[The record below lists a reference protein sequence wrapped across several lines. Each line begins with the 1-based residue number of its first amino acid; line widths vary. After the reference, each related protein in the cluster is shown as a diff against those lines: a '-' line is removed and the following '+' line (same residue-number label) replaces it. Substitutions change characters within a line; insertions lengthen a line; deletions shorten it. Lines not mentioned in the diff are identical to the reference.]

1 MRSRLPAVRP
11 LPAQSPPPH
20 WREHPIPTN
29 PPRSLSPLK
38 RVDPVNNL
46 GWPATIAV
54 AADRRYWERWGTAA
68 KAGAWLKEL
77 RTLAA
82 QITSELG
89 TEIMF
94 LDLGDLQ
101 CR

>member
-1 MRSRLPAVRP
+1 M
-11 LPAQSPPPH
+11 
-20 WREHPIPTN
+20 
-29 PPRSLSPLK
+29 
-38 RVDPVNNL
+38 
-46 GWPATIAV
+46 

-94 LDLGDLQ
+94 FDLGDLQ
-101 CR
+101 VELVDGAAQPLSDPTVRLEFL